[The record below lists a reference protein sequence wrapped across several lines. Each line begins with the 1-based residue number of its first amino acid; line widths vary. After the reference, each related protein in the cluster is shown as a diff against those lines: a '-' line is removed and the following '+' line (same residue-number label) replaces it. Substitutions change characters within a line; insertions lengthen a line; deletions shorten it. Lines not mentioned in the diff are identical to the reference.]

1 MSALTKSAIEPVTT
15 PRESSPDLLVEVP
28 DLLVEVPDLLVEVPD
43 LLVEVPTEEKPR
55 RATVSLVWMLL
66 ACAAFAGSFVY
77 LVLIPA
83 IKTLMGI

>member
-15 PRESSPDLLVEVP
+15 PLESSPDLLVEVP
-28 DLLVEVPDLLVEVPD
+28 NLLVEVPDLLVGVPA
-43 LLVEVPTEEKPR
+43 EEKPR
-55 RATVSLVWMLL
+55 RATVSLVFMLL
-66 ACAAFAGSFVY
+66 ACAAFAGSLVY

>member
-1 MSALTKSAIEPVTT
+1 MSALTKSTIEPVTT
-15 PRESSPDLLVEVP
+15 LDESPPDLLVEVP
-28 DLLVEVPDLLVEVPD
+28 DLLVEVPDLLVEVPA
-43 LLVEVPTEEKPR
+43 EEKPR

-83 IKTLMGI
+83 VKTLMGI

>member
-1 MSALTKSAIEPVTT
+1 MSALMKSAIEPVTT
-15 PRESSPDLLVEVP
+15 PRESPPDLLVEVP
-28 DLLVEVPDLLVEVPD
+28 DLLVEVPA
-43 LLVEVPTEEKPR
+43 EEKPR

>member
-15 PRESSPDLLVEVP
+15 PRESSP